1 LASVVLH
8 ANGRID
14 ILGYP
19 AEVFPPTDFHT
30 ATLVGERIII
40 VETLD
45 IRSSESQVRPLSWF
59 LMFQPRRF
67 GCETLGYPPG
77 WIHSHDAL
85 LEEGGVSILIR
96 RGKLDRGGEDTSL
109 VENID
114 DWRLHLSD
122 WRWSV

>member
-1 LASVVLH
+1 MVLDVPSLAVSDVK
-8 ANGRID
+8 
-14 ILGYP
+14 
-19 AEVFPPTDFHT
+19 
-30 ATLVGERIII
+30 
-40 VETLD
+40 
-45 IRSSESQVRPLSWF
+45 
-59 LMFQPRRF
+59 
-67 GCETLGYPPG
+67 TLGYPPG

-122 WRWSV
+122 WRWERLTERRWPRWEIIRRDKKPNHLWHIQQAIWSRSIS